1 MLSEKQQA
9 SRSPTESTQTDSVR
23 TGPPNRLI
31 SGQSQRSSI
40 TEEDQSVNS

>member
-9 SRSPTESTQTDSVR
+9 SRSPSESTQTDSVR

-31 SGQSQRSSI
+31 SRQSQQSSI
-40 TEEDQSVNS
+40 TEEDQSVIG